1 MFVSKP
7 VTWSAA
13 RYPRELP
20 YNGPRWYWKAAV
32 NYMLDAQIIRWE
44 HILWHLDASAHLSHD
59 FFRHILQRLRRQ
71 WPRTHMS
78 WRAGS

>member
-20 YNGPRWYWKAAV
+20 YSGPRWYWKGAV
-32 NYMLDAQIIRWE
+32 NYMLGAQIIRWE
-44 HILWHLDASAHLSHD
+44 HILWHLDASAHLPHD
-59 FFRHILQRLRRQ
+59 FFLPHLCNY
-71 WPRTHMS
+71 
-78 WRAGS
+78 